1 MATNAALATLDHVWG
16 VLEPMGHSLA
26 LMGGLSLAAW
36 NYIRATRDVDLLID
50 DDDVVGNYVTSDGV
64 RHGFIR
70 SQGSYT
76 QLDAPGADGITVAQG
91 INEAGDVAGLFFDA
105 NGTSHGFVYNG
116 SYTVID
122 VLGSTWTEVYDIDAA
137 GRLAGYYEDAN
148 GQGHGFVATPVP
160 EPGIGTVMLGL
171 TGFFWYRR
179 NRRGVTKKP

>member
-1 MATNAALATLDHVWG
+1 
-16 VLEPMGHSLA
+16 
-26 LMGGLSLAAW
+26 
-36 NYIRATRDVDLLID
+36 
-50 DDDVVGNYVTSDGV
+50 
-64 RHGFIR
+64 HGFIR